1 MEMVRQDNRRLLS
14 ARVRFEDVLIK
25 DQVDKEQYLFCEFH
39 YVDC

>member
-14 ARVRFEDVLIK
+14 ARVCFEDALIK
-25 DQVDKEQYLFCEFH
+25 DKVDKEQYLFCEFH